1 MSHTRVENS
10 FRNALRLII
19 LAMGL
24 SFCTFRP
31 QDEMIMESDIRPS
44 SDAELFMRRTYTLN

>member
-24 SFCTFRP
+24 SFCTFSP

-44 SDAELFMRRTYTLN
+44 SDAELFMRRIYTLN